1 MTVQVDGLQEEKQSA
16 QHGTKPTVSFV
27 PSGEW
32 GGCRRL
38 LKASSLCCECPWTCQ
53 GSSVGEKGAGVLPD
67 AEGSAGRRAAPVQ
80 ERPKQRGE
88 RKGGEKAGVAPTAR
102 LPHPS
107 PSLGTA
113 LPARGSRLGG
123 SCPGLGGM
131 AWHVD
136 RGRANLCSAL
146 LFPQVTPACSRAS
159 VLKMAFVRSSGCF
172 CFKALEPAGIELH

>member
-38 LKASSLCCECPWTCQ
+38 LKASSLCCERPWTCQ

-67 AEGSAGRRAAPVQ
+67 AEGSAGRRAAPVR

-102 LPHPS
+102 LPTP
-107 PSLGTA
+107 PPAWALLCLPEAPVWVAAAPALEGWPGTWTGAGLICA
-113 LPARGSRLGG
+113 LPCSSHRSRL
-123 SCPGLGGM
+123 PALGLQ
-131 AWHVD
+131 
-136 RGRANLCSAL
+136 
-146 LFPQVTPACSRAS
+146 F
-159 VLKMAFVRSSGCF
+159 
-172 CFKALEPAGIELH
+172 